1 MPFFGI
7 FIIKKK
13 NLIIIS
19 LEMVKKKYHFIFIT
33 IFYPRY
39 ASWVNFIIKLY

>member
-13 NLIIIS
+13 INYNFIRNGK
-19 LEMVKKKYHFIFIT
+19 KKKYHFIFIT